1 MFLPLTSQFKASI
14 CKNSKKEEIT
24 YQVDFKNCLA
34 KTYYKDGAC
43 IPGQT
48 VLEHCSIVGN
58 LAKVFLEYY
67 PETIINEY
75 FPKDTPLIVASHDVG
90 KVSPSFQIK
99 LKKAL
104 NQKDAI
110 CNIPELSKFTSV
122 DESNFGGHPTVS
134 YATVVQKNSDAAIIV
149 GQHHGYLHQKA
160 SSVNSDNVEIFGGDE
175 WSNARTALI
184 QTLEKQYH
192 QSYDEKLSDIQ
203 VFILSGLTCVCDW
216 IGSSSYFNETKNYT
230 EQNYREAIENAG
242 FHKLSLKKD
251 LSFRDIFGFSPK
263 DTQSKFY
270 DSVNGP
276 GVYVLEAPM
285 GLGKTEAALYAAYKV
300 LEKGLA
306 TGIYFALPTQLT
318 SNKIY
323 ERFNDFLQAILAADK
338 QFLPMLLHSNA
349 RVVKSEMG
357 ADADAGHSW
366 FSSSKRG
373 LLFPFSVGTLDQALL
388 SVVNVR
394 HNFVRSF
401 GLLGKVVILDEVHSY
416 DCYTSTLLQKLIENL
431 KALNCTVIVLSATLS
446 ASKKASLLSIK
457 DSSNIYPLISGQP
470 RNGSYFEKEV
480 STTDQQVVPFSFKS
494 RACCIEEA
502 LSRLK
507 QGQQV
512 LWIENTVKEAQE
524 LYKDLAYKVKEL
536 GCECGLLHSRYTQFD
551 RQAKENHWVSILG
564 KNAQLERSKCGRLL
578 IGTQVLEQSLD
589 IDSDFLIT
597 SFAPTD
603 MLLQRV
609 GRLWRHK
616 GTIRPKDAHHEM
628 WIVDVDLDKAI
639 ESEGAIFSSTRYVY
653 PAYILCKA
661 LKVWKEKASSNEI
674 VLPKDI
680 RTMIDNTYAE
690 SIDKDPY
697 FLHMKHQM
705 YEGIKCKGKVLV
717 PGIDSMKTLALNSLS
732 NVSTIQSDEYVGTR
746 YGRFDNIRVLLIKDI
761 LQNKERKVCEFTLLN
776 RDKVSLH
783 VDKSE
788 SSDSKRKTSCQ
799 LLQNI
804 VCCFDTKLIGISY
817 QDAMKIGLTNYL
829 YFDREAPVTNFV
841 IAKVDE
847 VGNLF
852 LLDNSSIGYKYDS
865 KIGLLKESECE
876 QKF

>member
-34 KTYYKDGAC
+34 KTYYKDGVC
-43 IPGQT
+43 VPGQS
-48 VLEHCSIVGN
+48 VFDHCTIVGN
-58 LAKVFLEYY
+58 LARAFFEYY
-67 PETIINEY
+67 PNSLTNEY

-110 CNIPELSKFTSV
+110 CNIPQLSKFTSV

-134 YATVVQKNSDAAIIV
+134 YATVVQKNGDAAIIV
-149 GQHHGYLHQKA
+149 GQHHGYLHQSA
-160 SSVNSDNVEIFGGDE
+160 SLYNSDDVEIFGGDE

-184 QTLEKQYH
+184 QALEKQYH

-203 VFILSGLTCVCDW
+203 VLILSGLTCICDW
-216 IGSSSYFNETKNYT
+216 IGSSSYFNEKKNYT
-230 EQNYREAIENAG
+230 EQNYREALENAG
-242 FHKLSLKKD
+242 FLKISIKKD
-251 LSFRDIFGFSPK
+251 LSFSDIFGFNPK

-323 ERFNDFLQAILAADK
+323 ERFNDFLQTILAADK
-338 QFLPMLLHSNA
+338 QLLPLLLHSNA

-480 STTDQQVVPFSFKS
+480 STTDQQVVSFSFKS
-494 RACCIEEA
+494 RDCCIEEA

-512 LWIENTVKEAQE
+512 LWIENTVKEAQK

-616 GTIRPKDAHHEM
+616 NTLRPKEAHHEM

-639 ESEGAIFSSTRYVY
+639 ESEGAIFDSTRYVY
-653 PAYILCKA
+653 HAYILCRS
-661 LKVWKEKASSNEI
+661 LKVLKEKASSNEI
-674 VLPKDI
+674 ILPKDI
-680 RTMIDNTYAE
+680 RTMIDATYAE
-690 SIDKDPY
+690 SIDKDPH
-697 FLHMKHQM
+697 FIEMKTQM
-705 YEGIKCKGKVLV
+705 HKGLKSKGRVIVL
-717 PGIDSMKTLALNSLS
+717 GIDSMKNLAFNALS
-732 NVSTIQSDEYVGTR
+732 KDSNIKSEEYVGTR
-746 YGRFDNIRVLLIKDI
+746 YGSFDNIRILLIKDL
-761 LQNKERKVCEFTLLN
+761 LQNIERKVCEITLLN
-776 RDKVSLH
+776 DEKISLH
-783 VDKSE
+783 KSKTE
-788 SSDSKRKTSCQ
+788 NSECKRKTSCQ

-804 VCCFDTKLIGISY
+804 VSCFDEELNGISY
-817 QDAMKIGLTNYL
+817 QDATELGLTNYL
-829 YFDREAPVTNFV
+829 YFDRESPVTNFV

-847 VGNLF
+847 VGNLV
-852 LLDNSSIGYKYDS
+852 LLDNSCIDYKYDS
-865 KIGLLKESECE
+865 KIGLLKECNCE
-876 QKF
+876 